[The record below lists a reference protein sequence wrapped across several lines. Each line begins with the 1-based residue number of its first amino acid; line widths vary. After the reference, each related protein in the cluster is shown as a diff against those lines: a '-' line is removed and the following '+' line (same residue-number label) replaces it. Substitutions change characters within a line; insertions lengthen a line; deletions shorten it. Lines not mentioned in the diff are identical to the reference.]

1 LGSTIVKDQEN
12 RKKSNEKLLNNVSG
26 GVARDSKKS
35 GIKGK
40 SIDEVYNQ
48 ATAEHVP
55 PTPPQ
60 SKDQGGIPINQ
71 NSESELEHRTNNLKR
86 KIA

>member
-40 SIDEVYNQ
+40 SIDEV
-48 ATAEHVP
+48 
-55 PTPPQ
+55 
-60 SKDQGGIPINQ
+60 
-71 NSESELEHRTNNLKR
+71 
-86 KIA
+86 